1 MHQHHIK
8 DVGTI
13 LENRHSAHFPVWES
27 VWKIPSYT
35 GGLWVFSGQ
44 TFSWVLI
51 PHTRLME
58 IQRKTQHLP
67 RLPVTHYSPMQP
79 LESKAGAGVGR
90 ERFPGD
96 VCPPLPRPAS
106 TSAMMHPSRR
116 ELRRS
121 EKHHTR
127 PDGHFPLSWSFFSR
141 MDQFLTYPL
150 IIFQDW
156 AFANICLAALPK
168 PSSYICQSPTS
179 LKASSALKSTVGSKR
194 TSSS

>member
-1 MHQHHIK
+1 M
-8 DVGTI
+8 
-13 LENRHSAHFPVWES
+13 
-27 VWKIPSYT
+27 
-35 GGLWVFSGQ
+35 FSGQ

-58 IQRKTQHLP
+58 IQRKTQHPP
-67 RLPVTHYSPMQP
+67 RLPVTHYYPMQP
-79 LESKAGAGVGR
+79 LESKAGAGAGR

-96 VCPPLPRPAS
+96 VCPSLPRPAS

-116 ELRRS
+116 ELRHS

-150 IIFQDW
+150 IIFHRHPGLRE
-156 AFANICLAALPK
+156 AGLSLIPGARGLALWRARILPSLGFSRSGVPLPSPISMHK
-168 PSSYICQSPTS
+168 P
-179 LKASSALKSTVGSKR
+179 A
-194 TSSS
+194 

>member
-1 MHQHHIK
+1 MKWNFNHFHFQMHQHHIK

-13 LENRHSAHFPVWES
+13 LENRYSAHFPVWES

-58 IQRKTQHLP
+58 IRRKTQHPP
-67 RLPVTHYSPMQP
+67 RLPVTHYSSMQP
-79 LESKAGAGVGR
+79 LQSKAGVGAGR

-106 TSAMMHPSRR
+106 TSAMMHSSRR

-127 PDGHFPLSWSFFSR
+127 PDGHFPLSRSFLPPHGSISHISPFNFSR
-141 MDQFLTYPL
+141 LSLSKY
-150 IIFQDW
+150 
-156 AFANICLAALPK
+156 LPGC
-168 PSSYICQSPTS
+168 IT
-179 LKASSALKSTVGSKR
+179 
-194 TSSS
+194 